1 MPQFF
6 LLSESLYQLF
16 KNLSTVL
23 LNYFKSFQFPV
34 DRISKTWYTVRMKL
48 ESNRRVA
55 ACAAGFA
62 LPRYAELP
70 TVGLYLDQ
78 SVQFV
83 NGCFR
88 TFQGV
93 ELTASMVSNYVK
105 KGYISNPVRKQY
117 SAEQIAYLL
126 FIAVAKS
133 ALSMDNI
140 TRLFQMQRKT
150 YTVQQAYDYF
160 CDSLESTLQYTFG
173 LTDTMERFNPA
184 DMPERMMLRA
194 TIIAVTHI
202 IYLSSQFDA
211 MQGQGTLPA
220 NGHLALPEE

>member
-1 MPQFF
+1 M
-6 LLSESLYQLF
+6 
-16 KNLSTVL
+16 
-23 LNYFKSFQFPV
+23 
-34 DRISKTWYTVRMKL
+34 RYTTTMNQEMK
-48 ESNRRVA
+48 RRVT
-55 ACAAGFA
+55 ACAAGFS
-62 LPRYAELP
+62 LPRYRELP
-70 TVGLYLDQ
+70 SVGLYLDQ
-78 SVQFV
+78 TVQLV
-83 NGCFR
+83 NSCFR
-88 TFQGV
+88 GFPGV
-93 ELTASMVSNYVK
+93 ELTPSMVSNYVK

>member
-1 MPQFF
+1 M
-6 LLSESLYQLF
+6 
-16 KNLSTVL
+16 
-23 LNYFKSFQFPV
+23 
-34 DRISKTWYTVRMKL
+34 
-48 ESNRRVA
+48 
-55 ACAAGFA
+55 
-62 LPRYAELP
+62 
-70 TVGLYLDQ
+70 
-78 SVQFV
+78 
-83 NGCFR
+83 
-88 TFQGV
+88 
-93 ELTASMVSNYVK
+93 
-105 KGYISNPVRKQY
+105 RKQY

-133 ALSMDNI
+133 ALSMENI

-160 CDSLESTLQYTFG
+160 CNSLESTLQYTFG

>member
-1 MPQFF
+1 M
-6 LLSESLYQLF
+6 
-16 KNLSTVL
+16 
-23 LNYFKSFQFPV
+23 
-34 DRISKTWYTVRMKL
+34 
-48 ESNRRVA
+48 
-55 ACAAGFA
+55 
-62 LPRYAELP
+62 PRYREIP
-70 TVGLYLDQ
+70 DVGLYLDQ
-78 SVQFV
+78 TVKYM
-83 NGCFR
+83 NRYLAPLGCMEI
-88 TFQGV
+88 T
-93 ELTASMVSNYVK
+93 TSMVSNYVK

-140 TRLFQMQRKT
+140 TQLFQMQRKT

-173 LTDTMERFNPA
+173 LTDTMERFNPRGYA
-184 DMPERMMLRA
+184 GANDAARDDYRGDA
-194 TIIAVTHI
+194 HH
-202 IYLSSQFDA
+202 LSVKPVDA

>member
-1 MPQFF
+1 MIAQI
-6 LLSESLYQLF
+6 SEF
-16 KNLSTVL
+16 
-23 LNYFKSFQFPV
+23 
-34 DRISKTWYTVRMKL
+34 RM
-48 ESNRRVA
+48 
-55 ACAAGFA
+55 
-62 LPRYAELP
+62 PRYREIP
-70 TVGLYLDQ
+70 DVGLYLDQ
-78 SVQFV
+78 TVKYM
-83 NGCFR
+83 NRYLAPLGCMEI
-88 TFQGV
+88 T
-93 ELTASMVSNYVK
+93 TSMVSNYVK
-105 KGYISNPVRKQY
+105 KGYINNPVRKQY

-194 TIIAVTHI
+194 TIIAVTRI

>member
-1 MPQFF
+1 M
-6 LLSESLYQLF
+6 SINSAGAYR
-16 KNLSTVL
+16 
-23 LNYFKSFQFPV
+23 PV
-34 DRISKTWYTVRMKL
+34 ITNSVP
-48 ESNRRVA
+48 ECRREIA
-55 ACAAGFA
+55 
-62 LPRYAELP
+62 
-70 TVGLYLDQ
+70 
-78 SVQFV
+78 V
-83 NGCFR
+83 N
-88 TFQGV
+88 TSSI
-93 ELTASMVSNYVK
+93 E
-105 KGYISNPVRKQY
+105 SNPVRKQY

>member
-1 MPQFF
+1 MIAQI
-6 LLSESLYQLF
+6 SEF
-16 KNLSTVL
+16 
-23 LNYFKSFQFPV
+23 
-34 DRISKTWYTVRMKL
+34 RM
-48 ESNRRVA
+48 
-55 ACAAGFA
+55 
-62 LPRYAELP
+62 PRYREIP
-70 TVGLYLDQ
+70 DVGLYLDQ
-78 SVQFV
+78 TVKYM
-83 NGCFR
+83 NRYLAPLGCMEI
-88 TFQGV
+88 T
-93 ELTASMVSNYVK
+93 TSMVSNYVK

-160 CDSLESTLQYTFG
+160 CDSLESTLQSVHVRADGYDG
-173 LTDTMERFNPA
+173 ALNPA

-202 IYLSSQFDA
+202 HLSVKPVRRDA
-211 MQGQGTLPA
+211 GAGNTAGERTSGPA
-220 NGHLALPEE
+220 GRMTYYDTIFCIHLCRLFANLGEFLFGNSIKEAIAFVQSLFSARMANVLA

>member
-1 MPQFF
+1 MIAQI
-6 LLSESLYQLF
+6 SEF
-16 KNLSTVL
+16 
-23 LNYFKSFQFPV
+23 
-34 DRISKTWYTVRMKL
+34 RM
-48 ESNRRVA
+48 
-55 ACAAGFA
+55 
-62 LPRYAELP
+62 PRYREIP
-70 TVGLYLDQ
+70 DVGLYLDQ
-78 SVQFV
+78 TVKYM
-83 NGCFR
+83 NRYLAPLGCMEI
-88 TFQGV
+88 T
-93 ELTASMVSNYVK
+93 TSMVSNYVK

-133 ALSMDNI
+133 ALSMENI

-202 IYLSSQFDA
+202 IYLSSQLTRCRGRERCRRTDIWPCRKNDI
-211 MQGQGTLPA
+211 L
-220 NGHLALPEE
+220 

>member
-1 MPQFF
+1 MIAQI
-6 LLSESLYQLF
+6 SEF
-16 KNLSTVL
+16 
-23 LNYFKSFQFPV
+23 
-34 DRISKTWYTVRMKL
+34 RM
-48 ESNRRVA
+48 
-55 ACAAGFA
+55 
-62 LPRYAELP
+62 PRYREIP
-70 TVGLYLDQ
+70 DVGLYLDQ
-78 SVQFV
+78 TVKYM
-83 NGCFR
+83 NRYLAPLGCMEI
-88 TFQGV
+88 TM
-93 ELTASMVSNYVK
+93 SMVSNYVK
-105 KGYISNPVRKQY
+105 KGYINNPVRKQY

-202 IYLSSQFDA
+202 IYLSRNAAGERTSGPAGRMTYYDTIFCIHLCRLFANLGEFSFGNSIKEAIAFVQSLFSVQIA
-211 MQGQGTLPA
+211 NTLA
-220 NGHLALPEE
+220 